1 MQSYTHTHAPAA
13 QAVKIFS
20 PAEQLPQ
27 ALAEMDTQTLWAN
40 IQKARGLIAH
50 HKDIANNGDES
61 AAAYYFY
68 IPSVAR
74 DMNNA
79 RYTLTIMYAELQR
92 SAAAQD

>member
-1 MQSYTHTHAPAA
+1 M
-13 QAVKIFS
+13 
-20 PAEQLPQ
+20 
-27 ALAEMDTQTLWAN
+27 
-40 IQKARGLIAH
+40 IAH

-92 SAAAQD
+92 RAAAQD